1 MYGNLINRIMETS
14 TDPEPEVG
22 MGATICMW
30 SDRQA
35 CTISEVIRYKSG
47 PKAGQVKAVKTRADR
62 AIRTDNN
69 GMSESQSYRYEPI
82 PDAPEATWTLRK
94 DGSFRKQGCTYTT
107 LAIGFREAY
116 YDYSF

>member
-1 MYGNLINRIMETS
+1 MYGNIINRIMEASAT
-14 TDPEPEVG
+14 PEPEVG

-35 CTISEVIRYKSG
+35 ATITEVIRYKTG
-47 PKAGQVKAVKTRADR
+47 PKAGQVKGVKTRACK

-69 GMSESQSYRYEPI
+69 GMSDAQAYRYEEM
-82 PDAPEATWTLRK
+82 PDAPEAEWTLRK
-94 DGSFRKQGCTYTT
+94 DGRFMKRGRSHTT
-107 LAIGFREAY
+107 LAIGFRDAY